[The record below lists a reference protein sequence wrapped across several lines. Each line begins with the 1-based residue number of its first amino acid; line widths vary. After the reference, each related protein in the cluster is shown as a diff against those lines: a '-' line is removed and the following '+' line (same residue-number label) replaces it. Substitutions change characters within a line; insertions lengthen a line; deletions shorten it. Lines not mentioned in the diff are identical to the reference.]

1 MTPLKVLLVEDS
13 DSDAGLVMRALR
25 RGGFDP
31 TFQRVETAQ
40 DMVAALESP
49 DWNVVISDY
58 NLPEFD
64 APSALNVL
72 QAAKSDLPF
81 IVVSGNIGEDSAVKL
96 MKRGASD
103 YILKDSLARL
113 PAVVQR
119 ELAELETRRQLKR
132 SESHLRL
139 AAKVFESSREA
150 IVITNAQRCIV
161 SANRAFVEITG
172 FQLDD
177 VRDQSIALL
186 NAANEDDEFL
196 KNMWLDVAVH
206 GFWQGEVTIKRK
218 LGADFPTRLSITS
231 VKDDLGQD
239 QNYVLVATDITE
251 HKQAAERI
259 NYLAHYDVLTDLPNR
274 VSMQG
279 RVAYIL
285 AQAKSAGTQVA
296 ILFVDLDRFKAIND
310 SLGHHAGDMVLKGVA
325 SRLKSC
331 MRAADV
337 VSRLGGDEFVVVL
350 PQTNEHG
357 AKEVANKIREELS
370 VPYVFDNQNLTVT
383 PTIGISVYPE
393 DGEDADTLIR
403 NADSALYHA
412 KDSGRNN
419 YLFFTQRMNLAAIE
433 RMVLE
438 NGMRAALDRN
448 EFVLHYQPQIELDT
462 GTLVG
467 FEALIRWQHPERGL
481 LHPARFIPLA
491 EESDLIIAMGN
502 WVTREACRQNAEWQK
517 AGLQAVPVSVN
528 LSARQ
533 LVNRSLTKTVQTI
546 LSETGLA
553 ARYLELELTETMLMD
568 SAGTPVNVIAELA
581 DHGVSFAIDDFG
593 TGYSNLGY
601 LRRFP
606 IHRLKIDQSFV
617 RGITQ
622 NQGDPAIVRA
632 VLGLARNLNLKVLAE
647 GIENVEQLEFLRA
660 EGCDEIQ
667 GYLIGKPLPAE
678 EFAKVLASTA
688 PLIDLSAAQP
698 IAQRHDSIAARN
710 SMRAKAS

>member
-25 RGGFDP
+25 RGGFDAS
-31 TFQRVETAQ
+31 FHRVETAQ
-40 DMVAALESP
+40 DMVAALETP
-49 DWNVVISDY
+49 DWNLVISDY

-64 APSALNVL
+64 APSALNIL

-119 ELAELETRRQLKR
+119 ELAELETRRQLKQ

-177 VRDQSIALL
+177 VLGQSIALL
-186 NAANEDDEFL
+186 NAADEDHELL
-196 KNMWLDVAVH
+196 KNMWLDVTVH

-231 VKDDLGQD
+231 VKDELGQD

-259 NYLAHYDVLTDLPNR
+259 NYLAHFDVLTDLPNR

-279 RVAYIL
+279 RVAHIL
-285 AQAKSAGTQVA
+285 AQAKISSTQVA

-310 SLGHHAGDMVLKGVA
+310 SLGHHAGDAVLKGVA
-325 SRLKSC
+325 ARLKAC
-331 MRAADV
+331 MRAADL

-350 PQTNEHG
+350 PQTDEEG
-357 AKEVANKIREELS
+357 AKQVANKIREELS
-370 VPYVFDNQNLTVT
+370 VPYLFDNQNLTVT
-383 PTIGISVYPE
+383 PTIGISVYPD

-438 NGMRAALDRN
+438 NGMRAALDRE

-491 EESDLIIAMGN
+491 EESDLIVAMGD
-502 WVTREACRQNAEWQK
+502 WVTREACRQNAAWQR
-517 AGLQAVPVSVN
+517 AGLQALPVSVN

-553 ARYLELELTETMLMD
+553 PRYLELELTETMLMD
-568 SAGTPVNVIAELA
+568 NAGTPVNVIAELA

-606 IHRLKIDQSFV
+606 IHRLKLDQSFV
-617 RGITQ
+617 RGITSHH
-622 NQGDPAIVRA
+622 GDAAIVRA
-632 VLGLARNLNLKVLAE
+632 VLGLASNLHLKVLAE
-647 GIENVEQLEFLRA
+647 GVETAEQLEFLRA

-667 GYLIGKPLPAE
+667 GYFIGKPLPAE
-678 EFAKVLASTA
+678 QFAKVLASTA
-688 PLIDLSAAQP
+688 PLVNLP
-698 IAQRHDSIAARN
+698 AARPGAQHRD
-710 SMRAKAS
+710 SVAYRKTMAAKIS

>member
-1 MTPLKVLLVEDS
+1 MKPLKVLLVEDS

-25 RGGFDP
+25 RGGFDA

-150 IVITNAQRCIV
+150 IVIIDAQRKII
-161 SANRAFVEITG
+161 SANRAFVAITG
-172 FQLDD
+172 FALEDVLDE
-177 VRDQSIALL
+177 SIAMLRS
-186 NAANEDDEFL
+186 AEKDDELL
-196 KNMWLDVAVH
+196 KSMWLDVAVH
-206 GFWQGEVTIKRK
+206 GFWQGEVTMKRK
-218 LGADFPTRLSITS
+218 LGDDFPIRLSITS
-231 VKDDLGQD
+231 VKDERGQE

-251 HKQAAERI
+251 HKQALERI

-274 VSMQG
+274 ASMQG
-279 RVAYIL
+279 RVAHIL

-296 ILFVDLDRFKAIND
+296 ILFVDLVRFKAIND

-438 NGMRAALDRN
+438 NGMRAALERN
-448 EFVLHYQPQIELDT
+448 EFVLYYQPQIELDR

-481 LHPARFIPLA
+481 LQPARFIPLA
-491 EESDLIIAMGN
+491 EESDLIVAMGN
-502 WVTREACRQNAEWQK
+502 WVTREACRQNAAWQQ

-568 SAGTPVNVIAELA
+568 NAGTPVNVIAELA

-617 RGITQ
+617 RGITL

-647 GIENVEQLEFLRA
+647 GIENVEQLEFLRT

-667 GYLIGKPLPAE
+667 GYLIGKPMPAE

-688 PLIDLSAAQP
+688 PLLDLSAARP
-698 IAQRHDSIAARN
+698 GAQRSDSLAQRN
-710 SMRAKAS
+710 TMRAKVS